1 MEKATSQMIF
11 NGIHLRAGKVPTI
24 HRQQFLRSLVNNMKS
39 RLLES
44 TTASNDKCKKLIN
57 QSKYLYINNI
67 PEDSLFTFEN
77 NDVEEIAEQFGLNGR
92 LCIRA
97 FREFNESKGKVVSA
111 DFQQLLTAE
120 NTIPV
125 STAKCERNFSGI
137 NVCMS
142 PQRARLQTDHLST
155 LLFIKLVGPP
165 LSKFNPEEYVRT

>member
-1 MEKATSQMIF
+1 
-11 NGIHLRAGKVPTI
+11 
-24 HRQQFLRSLVNNMKS
+24 MKS

-57 QSKYLYINNI
+57 QSKYLDINNI
-67 PEDSLFTFEN
+67 PEDLLFTFGVN
-77 NDVEEIAEQFGLNGR
+77 AVEEMAEQVGLNGW

-97 FREFNESKGKVVSA
+97 FREFKESKGKIVSA
-111 DFQQLLTAE
+111 DFQQLLTAV

-125 STAKCERNFSGI
+125 STAECERSFSGM
-137 NVCMS
+137 NFYMS
-142 PQRARLQTDHLST
+142 PQRARLQTDHPST